1 MVSPLLTDHCSDPF
15 IMDDCCVLMILA
27 TERNTKMITNKDNDQ
42 WVLYSELWEISSLY
56 VPQSKAGKYD
66 YL

>member
-1 MVSPLLTDHCSDPF
+1 
-15 IMDDCCVLMILA
+15 MDDCCVLMILA